1 MADANEAKKV
11 KSGSGSLIAVVLA
24 MVVTVLGAAGGA
36 LFWLTKSGRLPVAG
50 AAAQVA
56 PLPVTAK
63 VEVTKTRMIALEPML
78 VNLADAGG
86 GCYLRLVMVLRVD
99 EAVPVK
105 GEKPKEE
112 KPPEKGK
119 VVVDEENVTVRDTA
133 LAVLGSETSE
143 LLLAPDGKDRL
154 KQQLRD
160 ALALHM
166 KTLKVED
173 VLFTEFL
180 VQR

>member
-1 MADANEAKKV
+1 MADTNEVKQE
-11 KSGSGSLIAVVLA
+11 KSGSGSLIAVALV
-24 MVVTVLGAAGGA
+24 MVVTVLGAVGGG

-50 AAAQVA
+50 AAQIAPSTVA
-56 PLPVTAK
+56 ASVELP
-63 VEVTKTRMIALEPML
+63 KTRLIALEPML

-86 GCYLRLVMVLRVD
+86 GSYLRLVVVLRVD
-99 EAVPVK
+99 EVLPVK

-119 VVVDEENVTVRDTA
+119 VIIDEENVTVRDIA
-133 LAVLGSETSE
+133 LAVLGRETSD